1 MHARS
6 KQDSWQSEALQT
18 EEMLRLKSILAA
30 AESEREAALSEA
42 TWLRRELRTVKD
54 NLVVVQDKIHA
65 KESALMGELA
75 SRTREA
81 RFMSK
86 YDI

>member
-1 MHARS
+1 M
-6 KQDSWQSEALQT
+6 QT
-18 EEMLRLKSILAA
+18 EELLRLKSILAA

-65 KESALMGELA
+65 KESALIGELA
-75 SRTREA
+75 SRQREA